1 VMINWEPLERQQG
14 DSAGLGLYSDH
25 FVAVLSLVFS
35 LALVAI
41 ISKNHVI
48 NSLLID
54 FAAFAVPIP
63 IALYFEKRILRFGV
77 FTWVAAIVLAFA
89 AAVLFGI

>member
-1 VMINWEPLERQQG
+1 MMNWEPLERQQ
-14 DSAGLGLYSDH
+14 DSAGLGLNSGH
-25 FVAVLSLVFS
+25 FVAVLSLVVS

-48 NSLLID
+48 NSLWID
-54 FAAFAVPIP
+54 VAAFAVPIP
-63 IALYFEKRILRFGV
+63 IVLYFEKRILRFGV
-77 FTWVAAIVLAFA
+77 FTCVATIVLPLS

>member
-1 VMINWEPLERQQG
+1 MINWEPLERQQ
-14 DSAGLGLYSDH
+14 DSAGLGLNSGH
-25 FVAVLSLVFS
+25 FVAVLSLVVS

-41 ISKNHVI
+41 ISKNHLI
-48 NSLLID
+48 NSLWID
-54 FAAFAVPIP
+54 VAAFAVPIP

-77 FTWVAAIVLAFA
+77 FTCVATIVLPLA

>member
-1 VMINWEPLERQQG
+1 MINWEPLERQQ
-14 DSAGLGLYSDH
+14 DSAELGLNSGH
-25 FVAVLSLVFS
+25 FVAVLSLVVS

-41 ISKNHVI
+41 TSKNHFI
-48 NSLLID
+48 NSLWID
-54 FAAFAVPIP
+54 VAAFALPIP

-77 FTWVAAIVLAFA
+77 FTCVATIVLPLA

>member
-1 VMINWEPLERQQG
+1 MINWEPLERQQ
-14 DSAGLGLYSDH
+14 DSAGLGLKSGH
-25 FVAVLSLVFS
+25 FVAVLSLVVS

-48 NSLLID
+48 NSLWID
-54 FAAFAVPIP
+54 VAAFAVPIP
-63 IALYFEKRILRFGV
+63 IVLYFEKRILRFGV
-77 FTWVAAIVLAFA
+77 FTCVATIVLPLA

>member
-1 VMINWEPLERQQG
+1 MINWEPLERQQ
-14 DSAGLGLYSDH
+14 DSSGLGLNSGH
-25 FVAVLSLVFS
+25 FVAVLSLVVS

-41 ISKNHVI
+41 ISKNHLI
-48 NSLLID
+48 NSLWID
-54 FAAFAVPIP
+54 VAAFAVPIP

-77 FTWVAAIVLAFA
+77 FTCVATIVLPLA

>member
-1 VMINWEPLERQQG
+1 MMNWEPLERQQ
-14 DSAGLGLYSDH
+14 DSAGLGLNSGH
-25 FVAVLSLVFS
+25 FVAVLSLVVS

-48 NSLLID
+48 NSLWID
-54 FAAFAVPIP
+54 VAAFAVPIP
-63 IALYFEKRILRFGV
+63 IVLYFEKRILRFGG
-77 FTWVAAIVLAFA
+77 FTCVATIVLPLA

>member
-1 VMINWEPLERQQG
+1 MMNWELLERQQ
-14 DSAGLGLYSDH
+14 DSAGLDLYSGH

-41 ISKNHVI
+41 VSKNHVI
-48 NSLLID
+48 NSLWID
-54 FAAFAVPIP
+54 VAAFAVPIP
-63 IALYFEKRILRFGV
+63 IVLYFEKRILRFGV
-77 FTWVAAIVLAFA
+77 FSCVATIVLPLS

>member
-1 VMINWEPLERQQG
+1 MMNWEPLERQQ
-14 DSAGLGLYSDH
+14 DSAGLGLNSGH
-25 FVAVLSLVFS
+25 FVAVLSLVVS

-48 NSLLID
+48 NSLWI
-54 FAAFAVPIP
+54 
-63 IALYFEKRILRFGV
+63 EKRILRFGG
-77 FTWVAAIVLAFA
+77 FTCVATIVLPLA

>member
-1 VMINWEPLERQQG
+1 MINWEPLERQQR
-14 DSAGLGLYSDH
+14 DSAGLGLYSGH
-25 FVAVLSLVFS
+25 FVAVLSLIFS

-48 NSLLID
+48 DSLWIEVT
-54 FAAFAVPIP
+54 AFAVPIP

-77 FTWVAAIVLAFA
+77 FTCVPTIVLPLA
-89 AAVLFGI
+89 AALLFGI